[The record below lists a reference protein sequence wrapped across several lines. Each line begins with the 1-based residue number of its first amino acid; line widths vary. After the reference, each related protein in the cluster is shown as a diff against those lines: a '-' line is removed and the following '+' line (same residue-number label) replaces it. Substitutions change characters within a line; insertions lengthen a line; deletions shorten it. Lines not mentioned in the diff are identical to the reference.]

1 MAAAS
6 PTGVYG
12 VLARAMGLPTDFDST
27 ARRREAARVGGIL
40 VAVAGTVS
48 LVAALAP
55 PLSPWPM
62 LLASGAEL
70 AVGLIVAIMLPGRLS
85 PTAMLAG
92 VYVLLLGLVLAY
104 LASGRLEST
113 RVAFFIWMIP
123 YVAFFFGRAATVRL
137 VAVTAAGLA
146 VAVALLADSPWAA
159 ALAWLSTMV
168 AVTTVAGFVLWATA
182 RMSASEAAARDAALH
197 DPLTGL
203 ANRELWAVSLDQA
216 LDDLDEH
223 GGILVVLLVDLDDFK
238 EINDTFGHPAGDAL
252 LMQVGSR
259 LAAARR
265 ADDTIARLGG
275 DEFALLTH
283 DRSGSLDPDHLAAR
297 VLSALSTPYR
307 LPSGEQVG
315 FSASA
320 GFVDTTRRR
329 PAEELLRDADLA
341 LYEAKAA
348 GRNRALRFGPAMA
361 ARAAERHELLASL
374 GTALAQGQFR
384 VVYQPIYALTDP
396 RPVGAEAFLRWD
408 HPRLGTVPPAT
419 FAPMAEAS
427 GILEDLSRFVL
438 AEAIAQVAGWRAQ
451 GRVGPEFAVGVHLAP
466 PDLRPDLAGTV
477 LALTTAHHVPTSALV
492 VEVTEAAL
500 PPATDDTD
508 QLQALRAAGVRVFLD
523 GFGAGSASLTHLV
536 RLPLDGIKLDPTLLP
551 QDDDP
556 RRWAVVGAVLDVAH
570 ALALTVVAEGVETH
584 QQAEMLHALG
594 CQRAQ
599 GLLYAAPAAPE
610 ALGPAGAGAPVLA
623 SPPSA
628 RS

>member
-361 ARAAERHELLASL
+361 ARAAERHELS
-374 GTALAQGQFR
+374 
-384 VVYQPIYALTDP
+384 P
-396 RPVGAEAFLRWD
+396 RSA
-408 HPRLGTVPPAT
+408 PR
-419 FAPMAEAS
+419 S
-427 GILEDLSRFVL
+427 
-438 AEAIAQVAGWRAQ
+438 
-451 GRVGPEFAVGVHLAP
+451 
-466 PDLRPDLAGTV
+466 
-477 LALTTAHHVPTSALV
+477 
-492 VEVTEAAL
+492 
-500 PPATDDTD
+500 
-508 QLQALRAAGVRVFLD
+508 LRAS
-523 GFGAGSASLTHLV
+523 SAWSTS
-536 RLPLDGIKLDPTLLP
+536 RSTPSPTP
-551 QDDDP
+551 ARSVP
-556 RRWAVVGAVLDVAH
+556 RRSCAGITPGSVRCRPPRSRPWPRH
-570 ALALTVVAEGVETH
+570 PESSRTS
-584 QQAEMLHALG
+584 
-594 CQRAQ
+594 
-599 GLLYAAPAAPE
+599 PASSWPRRSPRW
-610 ALGPAGAGAPVLA
+610 PAGARRAA
-623 SPPSA
+623 WA
-628 RS
+628 RSSRWASTSRRRTCAPTWPGLCWR